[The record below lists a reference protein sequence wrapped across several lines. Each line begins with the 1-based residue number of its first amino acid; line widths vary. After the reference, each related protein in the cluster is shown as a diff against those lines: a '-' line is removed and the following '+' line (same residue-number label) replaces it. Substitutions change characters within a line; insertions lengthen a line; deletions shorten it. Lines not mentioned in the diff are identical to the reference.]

1 MPKRRRHQPGKYK
14 SPPFVPEPN
23 FTGPKPLSVFQA
35 ENGKWGVKDG
45 EGNIVFK
52 PIYNLGKQTEEEKAN
67 NTYILGNESEV
78 FSVTSDDWDLISF
91 ICLD

>member
-1 MPKRRRHQPGKYK
+1 MPKRRRHQPGRYQ
-14 SPPFVPEPN
+14 PQPEIGPN
-23 FTGPKPLSVFQA
+23 FTGPKPLTLFQG
-35 ENGKWGVKDG
+35 EDGKWGVKDG

-52 PIYNLGKQTEEEKAN
+52 PIYNLGKQSEDDKAS

-78 FSVTSDDWDLISF
+78 FSVTPDDWDLISF